1 MIRKVPIFL
10 LGGKWRYID
19 GHLQWEMYLIH
30 STPILL
36 DMDPKTFQR
45 IGGGVNQIQF
55 SPYICL
61 SMSISKSTIPP
72 QLIDVIDIIDV
83 TPTHWCHW
91 CLWCHVISYWYH
103 PICRLNPSLSSPSCI
118 ILSSHHHHI
127 VIILS
132 LTSSCCTLYLPSQNY
147 AILPSYGHLIVI
159 DVLILYIISCS
170 TKTSHPPLQL
180 STPDPCNI
188 LDIL

>member
-1 MIRKVPIFL
+1 MIRRVPIFL

-19 GHLQWEMYLIH
+19 GHLQWEVYLIH

-45 IGGGVNQIQF
+45 IGGGQPDPVQPLYLPLHVNLQI
-55 SPYICL
+55 IL
-61 SMSISKSTIPP
+61 IPP
-72 QLIDVIDIIDV
+72 YMLTQPISVITELHHIVIILSSY
-83 TPTHWCHW
+83 CNW
-91 CLWCHVISYWYH
+91 CLWYHVISYWYH

-132 LTSSCCTLYLPSQNY
+132 STSSCCTLYLPSQNY
-147 AILPSYGHLIVI
+147 TILPY
-159 DVLILYIISCS
+159 
-170 TKTSHPPLQL
+170 
-180 STPDPCNI
+180 CNI